1 MKSASPY
8 ILVDNCIEVIE
19 FYRNIL
25 NGSIQNVQESEDG
38 KCLHAELAVGNNII
52 HFSDVFEH
60 TKQGD
65 NGQIFLE
72 FESEEDIRRAYQSLI
87 VDGKIT
93 DELQD
98 TEGTLQAKL
107 VDQFGVGWV
116 LHYQA

>member
-8 ILVDNCIEVIE
+8 ILVDNCLEVIE

-25 NGSIQNVQESEDG
+25 NGLIQNVQESGDG
-38 KCLHAELAVGNNII
+38 KCLHAELAVGDNIL
-52 HFSDVFEH
+52 HFSDVFEQ

-65 NGQIFLE
+65 NVRIYLQ
-72 FESEEDIRRAYQSLI
+72 FESEEEIKRVYQSLI

-93 DELQD
+93 DELQN
-98 TEGTLQAKL
+98 TQGPLQAKL